1 MAFTMTRPK
10 LYLFVG
16 YPGAGK
22 TTASKI
28 IERLTGA
35 THLWADHVRGHMFER
50 PGHSASESHELYERL
65 NQQTGELLA
74 TGKSVIYDT
83 NFNFKHDRQ
92 AMRQIAA
99 THGADTILIWITT
112 PRASARQRAIYP
124 PGDSDT
130 RVLGAMTGAEFDAIV
145 AKLEPPSKDENPIK
159 IDGTKLDLATLSRHL
174 SL

>member
-1 MAFTMTRPK
+1 MAHIMPRPK

-35 THLWADHVRGHMFER
+35 THLWADHVRGQMFER
-50 PGHSASESHELYERL
+50 PRHSAGESHELYEQL
-65 NQQTGELLA
+65 NQLTGELLA
-74 TGKSVIYDT
+74 AGKSVIYDT

-99 THGADTILIWITT
+99 AHDADAVLIWITT
-112 PRASARQRAIYP
+112 PHASARQRAIYP
-124 PGDSDT
+124 QSDSGT

-145 AKLEPPSKDENPIK
+145 AKLEPPSEDENPIK
-159 IDGTKLDLATLSRHL
+159 IDGTKLDVATLSRHL